1 MPSMKSEELLKRY
14 TSDELD
20 EAYVLEQLYV
30 KNLGLI
36 VKVAKESA
44 AAFNCLRYK
53 ENKPSQYTRYTQELL
68 LDLRSEGALAM
79 FKKVRKKDYDETL
92 GKFSTYIYP
101 YLKGAMYR
109 YLEKNIG
116 NLSLPREVSEQIRKV
131 QSLYF
136 EDKSAAEISKELGIE
151 YDKVIEM
158 IHYNT
163 HFFSLED
170 LVTEVDYTAESGESY
185 EAVIDRSDGTDPP
198 DRIFY
203 QKICLELLPPI
214 FNALSSKDRHILGY
228 YFGVYGY
235 SKKSL
240 DEIALEEMLTV
251 DGVLKAVQAALKHA
265 LEVYQTSQM
274 KIWRDAFRDVRKA
287 QRYIE

>member
-1 MPSMKSEELLKRY
+1 
-14 TSDELD
+14 
-20 EAYVLEQLYV
+20 
-30 KNLGLI
+30 
-36 VKVAKESA
+36 
-44 AAFNCLRYK
+44 
-53 ENKPSQYTRYTQELL
+53 
-68 LDLRSEGALAM
+68 M
-79 FKKVRKKDYDETL
+79 FKKVRKKDYDESL
-92 GKFSTYIYP
+92 GKFSAYIYP

-131 QSLYF
+131 QSLCY
-136 EDKSAAEISKELGIE
+136 EEKSAIEISKELGIE
-151 YDKVIEM
+151 YDKALEI

-170 LVTEVDYTAESGESY
+170 LVTKVDLTAESGESY
-185 EAVIDRSDGTDPP
+185 EAVIDRSDCIDPP
-198 DRIFY
+198 DRVFY
-203 QKICLELLPPI
+203 RKICLELLPLI
-214 FNALSSKDRHILGY
+214 FNALSAKDRHILGY

-265 LEVYQTSQM
+265 LEVYQISEM
-274 KIWRDAFRDVRKA
+274 KIWRDAFRDVRRA
-287 QRYIE
+287 QRYTE